1 MALNWLSKLLGTH
14 TGSWGTPELGV
25 TEWLAGKNTPRTYQG
40 GSSLTAPKTT
50 EGAVK
55 TFLGPNFRTAEQI
68 KASIQSPSPTP
79 PGSTPSVSGSVLGMA
94 STSDGSDFT
103 TESYDPYAAL
113 RAEISSGWD
122 SYITSLDNQLNSLSG
137 QRTAQEGIVGE
148 QANRALSSVGLQKT
162 QGMQELGT
170 QRTRVEQNQTKN
182 LRDLAANITNAM
194 RAGNIYLGARGAGDS
209 SAASQYAYAL
219 SKAGTRE
226 RSNVMQNTADILNEI
241 GGRETNLN
249 NLYNSEVNRIDS
261 EKNTNLQNVALW
273 YNQAVQQVQQQ
284 KAQGMLGKSQD
295 LANLSRNILTQAI
308 ARLQTIQR
316 AAITQRQALD
326 TWAINNSNTI
336 SQLKQNMQ
344 NVASISPTLPTIG
357 KIAGI
362 QGVLGLNAIDP
373 TYYGRY
379 SSDELEK
386 RRSQ

>member
-1 MALNWLSKLLGTH
+1 
-14 TGSWGTPELGV
+14 LGV